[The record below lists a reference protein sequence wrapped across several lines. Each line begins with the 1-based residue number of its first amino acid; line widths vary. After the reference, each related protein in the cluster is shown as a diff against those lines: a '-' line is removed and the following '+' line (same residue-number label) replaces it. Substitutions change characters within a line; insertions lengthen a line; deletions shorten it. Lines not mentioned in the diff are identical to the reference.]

1 MCLWTYASTAF
12 SLAYNDGEKKVS
24 YSFCQIP
31 FVFIFFY
38 LIKAKGFM
46 VKNSNN
52 LKNIPC
58 LQVIKRKKVIW
69 GKRVELF
76 CVVLLSS
83 N

>member
-1 MCLWTYASTAF
+1 MMERKGT
-12 SLAYNDGEKKVS
+12 SLKKVN

-38 LIKAKGFM
+38 VIKAKGFM
-46 VKNSNN
+46 ITNSNN
-52 LKNIPC
+52 LKNILC

-76 CVVLLSS
+76 CAVMLSS